1 MSILLPR
8 REFIAVLGAAAAWP
22 LAVIAKQQTKPII
35 GWLHQRSGGPGRGYV
50 EAFRRGLAEI
60 GILEGRDVTVVP
72 HVPSGFRRLPL
83 IWYSEG
89 RRELRPE
96 IDQPGAHRRIGKR
109 IDHSNI

>member
-8 REFIAVLGAAAAWP
+8 REFIAVLGGAAAWP
-22 LAVIAKQQTKPII
+22 LAVIAKQQTKPTI
-35 GWLHQRSGGPGRGYV
+35 GWLRQRPGGENI

>member
-1 MSILLPR
+1 MIRR
-8 REFIAVLGAAAAWP
+8 REFIVALGGAAARSFTA
-22 LAVIAKQQTKPII
+22 LAQQTKPTI
-35 GWLHQRSGGPGRGYV
+35 GWLTGALPPRDFID
-50 EAFRRGLAEI
+50 AFRRGLAEI